1 MHSVGKLI
9 KAYIAEVIVG
19 KEKVLVDTICQKVCA
34 KVGILQ
40 SEKHFQTYLVTH
52 SLSVFI
58 ALAELVYSVLPAV
71 EVGDGTVSVKKVVGD
86 DNAIIARCFITSCLL
101 CSACRGTAAALG
113 GMQVCFIPE
122 HQKSTPLLMTSMHI
136 LPL

>member
-19 KEKVLVDTICQKVCA
+19 KEKVLVDTVSEQVCTE
-34 KVGILQ
+34 VGILQ

-52 SLSVFI
+52 SLGVFI

-71 EVGDGTVSVKKVVGD
+71 EVGDGTVAVKKVVGD
-86 DNAIIARCFITSCLL
+86 DDAVIARCFITSCLL
-101 CSACRGTAAALG
+101 CSACRGTAAAFG
-113 GMQVCFIPE
+113 CMQVCFISK

>member
-9 KAYIAEVIVG
+9 KAYITDVIIG
-19 KEKVLVDTICQKVCA
+19 KKKVLVDTIGQKVCA

-40 SEKHFQTYLVTH
+40 TEKHFQTYLVT
-52 SLSVFI
+52 LFFGI
-58 ALAELVYSVLPAV
+58 LITLAELVHSVLPTVKVGNSTVAV
-71 EVGDGTVSVKKVVGD
+71 EKVIGD
-86 DNAIIARCFITSCLL
+86 DDPVIAKGFITPCLL
-101 CSACRGTAAALG
+101 CSACRGTAASLG